1 VTSHCYAI
9 KKHGNNSNGLHFLKT
24 TYKKTNVPS
33 PYEKLSKA
41 CLSEWF
47 ITCNELK
54 PNYKHAVEL
63 DTIVKPNK
71 KTIHALEEYL

>member
-1 VTSHCYAI
+1 
-9 KKHGNNSNGLHFLKT
+9 LKT
-24 TYKKTNVPS
+24 TYKKTNLAS

-47 ITCNELK
+47 ITSSELK
-54 PNYKHAVEL
+54 ANYKHAVEL

-71 KTIHALEEYL
+71 ETIHALEEYLELCEFFIAML